1 MIDLWQRQRKSVG
14 AEQESEK
21 AKSRSLKKP
30 KLGKRATLQGLI
42 QFQKQKQNYL
52 VTMVQTSKS
61 QSDESGTNGIVIR
74 VRKQM
79 IYLGKVLPFLIC
91 MIVAISYLEC
101 LKALF
106 AGDLLEFSDGVYLNK
121 PISFF
126 IGKYFE
132 LDVPTLAFVAI
143 MSIAIRTCK
152 WNKLAILYL
161 AFQMFEKSYF
171 ATHAWDNI
179 EGYYIVAVLNI
190 LVCSY
195 LIIKGLTNLC

>member
-1 MIDLWQRQRKSVG
+1 MIDSWRRQRKSVG
-14 AEQESEK
+14 TEQESER

-30 KLGKRATLQGLI
+30 KLGKRAILQGLI
-42 QFQKQKQNYL
+42 LFQKRKQNYL

-61 QSDESGTNGIVIR
+61 QSDESGTNDIVIR
-74 VRKQM
+74 ARKQM

-106 AGDLLEFSDGVYLNK
+106 AWDLLEFGDGVYLNK

-132 LDVPTLAFVAI
+132 LDVPTLAFVTI
-143 MSIAIRTCK
+143 ISIAIRTCK

-195 LIIKGLTNLC
+195 LIIKGLTNL

>member
-1 MIDLWQRQRKSVG
+1 
-14 AEQESEK
+14 
-21 AKSRSLKKP
+21 
-30 KLGKRATLQGLI
+30 
-42 QFQKQKQNYL
+42 
-52 VTMVQTSKS
+52 MVQTSKS

-74 VRKQM
+74 ARKQM

-106 AGDLLEFSDGVYLNK
+106 AWDLLEFSDGVYLNK

-143 MSIAIRTCK
+143 ISIAIRTCK

-179 EGYYIVAVLNI
+179 QGYYIVAVLNI

-195 LIIKGLTNLC
+195 LIIKGLPRLKR

>member
-1 MIDLWQRQRKSVG
+1 M
-14 AEQESEK
+14 A
-21 AKSRSLKKP
+21 
-30 KLGKRATLQGLI
+30 
-42 QFQKQKQNYL
+42 
-52 VTMVQTSKS
+52 QTSKS
-61 QSDESGTNGIVIR
+61 QSDESGTNCIVIR
-74 VRKQM
+74 ARKQM

-106 AGDLLEFSDGVYLNK
+106 TLDLLEFSDGVYLNK

-132 LDVPTLAFVAI
+132 LDVPTLSFVAI
-143 MSIAIRTCK
+143 ISIAIRTCK

-179 EGYYIVAVLNI
+179 EGYYIVAILNI

>member
-1 MIDLWQRQRKSVG
+1 MAQI
-14 AEQESEK
+14 
-21 AKSRSLKKP
+21 
-30 KLGKRATLQGLI
+30 
-42 QFQKQKQNYL
+42 
-52 VTMVQTSKS
+52 SKS

-74 VRKQM
+74 ARKQM

-106 AGDLLEFSDGVYLNK
+106 ACDLLEFSDGVYLNK

-132 LDVPTLAFVAI
+132 LDVSTLAFVAI

-179 EGYYIVAVLNI
+179 EGYYIVAILNI